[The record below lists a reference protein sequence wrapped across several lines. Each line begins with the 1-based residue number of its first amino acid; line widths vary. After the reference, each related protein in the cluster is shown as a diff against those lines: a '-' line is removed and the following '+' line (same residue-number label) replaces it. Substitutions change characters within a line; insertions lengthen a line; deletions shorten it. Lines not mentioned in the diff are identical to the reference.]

1 MTIFEMQ
8 INNEMD
14 SNSCVWEFYSGK
26 LVYNKEYTGQ
36 DLKAL
41 KKMFNDMIRFMMK
54 NLSEKSDERGGR
66 MITSTK
72 RSM

>member
-1 MTIFEMQ
+1 MGYGDFQGIKSDNFEMQ

-26 LVYNKEYTGQ
+26 LGYNEEYTGQ

-41 KKMFNDMIRFMMK
+41 KKMFNDMIRVMMK
-54 NLSEKSDERGGR
+54 KAIGE
-66 MITSTK
+66 I
-72 RSM
+72 